1 MDCDRLSRTPRLFN
15 RMDQLRIVVLGRPE
29 VIEDPRLLFE
39 FWMAWQAT
47 PAELPEQSR
56 AALAAEAL
64 ASRMKVSAREVLIM
78 KQHFE
83 LVLSPKAFTCSPVE
97 HTSGASSSKDAET
110 ETIVDIIPSCT
121 CPLASEDDA
130 TGKGHEIRT
139 STSTSS
145 GKRGKGV
152 SDRATHVRLFTMK
165 GVRRAR
171 ACKAECSCG
180 VQLRTSTWRRDSSA
194 KWQWY
199 ADVASRDVFAS
210 TRCVCWERDLLA
222 WLGVL
227 LERSQVAFRR
237 GYL

>member
-1 MDCDRLSRTPRLFN
+1 
-15 RMDQLRIVVLGRPE
+15 MDQLRIVVLGRPE

-139 STSTSS
+139 SRTSTSS

-152 SDRATHVRLFTMK
+152 SDRATHVRFFHHEGRAACARLQGRMQL
-165 GVRRAR
+165 RRA
-171 ACKAECSCG
+171 AAN
-180 VQLRTSTWRRDSSA
+180 LN
-194 KWQWY
+194 
-199 ADVASRDVFAS
+199 VAAR
-210 TRCVCWERDLLA
+210 
-222 WLGVL
+222 
-227 LERSQVAFRR
+227 
-237 GYL
+237 